1 VQSALEHLYDHVFL
15 DHHPL
20 VRLVAGAAGR
30 GRGAALHRLLL
41 DAIDRLKPPGDTPTH
56 SPLWR
61 RYRHAVLRY
70 VEGAT
75 VAQVADE
82 LGVSERQARRDHQDT
97 VQAIAA
103 LLGRDSAPPVEA
115 PDRSVSAG
123 ERGGLDEELSRVAA
137 AATPLPTPAGE
148 LVASIVSTATRLAED
163 RRVRLVQRVEPG
175 TPPIAAG
182 RTAVRQILIEELLHL
197 IALAAPESLLEVYA
211 RPCANGV
218 AVRLLLSGA
227 AAPPT
232 PAPDERHTI
241 ATRLAELQGAD
252 LVQLGDGAG
261 VELTLPAGR
270 LRTVLLVD
278 DNPGLL
284 RLMRR
289 YLTGVYAVQETQSPE
304 GVLTL
309 ALETQP
315 DAVVLDVMM
324 PGVDGWELLQTLRA
338 HPRTRRIPVLICSVL
353 KERELAFSLGA
364 SGFVPKPVSQPALLR
379 ALEEALL
386 ARAG

>member
-1 VQSALEHLYDHVFL
+1 MQSALEHLYDHVFL
-15 DHHPL
+15 EHHPL
-20 VRLVAGAAGR
+20 VGLVTGATGR
-30 GRGAALHRLLL
+30 GRGAGLHRLLL
-41 DAIDRLKPPGDTPTH
+41 DAVDRLRPPGDTPTH

-82 LGVSERQARRDHQDT
+82 LGVSERQARRDHQDV
-97 VQAIAA
+97 VQSISA
-103 LLGRDSAPPVEA
+103 LLRPASALPEDA
-115 PDRSVSAG
+115 PERSAAG
-123 ERGGLDEELSRVAA
+123 ERGGLDEELSRVVAA
-137 AATPLPTPAGE
+137 AAPLPTPAGE

-163 RRVRLVQRVEPG
+163 RRVRLIERIEPG

-197 IALAAPESLLEVYA
+197 IALAPPDSSLEIYA
-211 RPCANGV
+211 RPCESGV
-218 AVRLLLSGA
+218 AVGLLLSGTTA
-227 AAPPT
+227 T
-232 PAPDERHTI
+232 PAPAHDDRHTI

-252 LVQLGDGAG
+252 LLQLGGGAG

-289 YLTGVYAVQETQSPE
+289 YLTGAYAVQETQSPE
-304 GVLTL
+304 GALML

-324 PGVDGWELLQTLRA
+324 PGVDGWELLQTFRA
-338 HPRTRRIPVLICSVL
+338 HPRTGHIPVLICSVL

-364 SGFVPKPVSQPALLR
+364 TGFVPKPVSQPALLR
-379 ALEEALL
+379 ALERALL
-386 ARAG
+386 EPAG